1 MNRTMVVG
9 LILGLSA
16 FIAMIVYYG
25 AADILQATAAIGWGV
40 LVVCVFR
47 FGLLIF
53 DTLSWWALLGRTEYH
68 RIGGLFW
75 IRWIGDSI
83 NTLLPVARI
92 GGELA
97 RARLLTLRGVAGA
110 VAGASVMV
118 DVTAGILTQFLFS
131 VVGVIAFVAFVQVA
145 SDDLIGL
152 VAGLALFGLGLAV
165 FYKIQKSGT
174 FLKIARLI
182 ERMAQGRDWTR
193 ITGGAAALDDAVMA
207 MYRAKIDFVHCSF
220 WRIVGWVAG
229 TAEVWLILYYLG
241 HPISWTEAF
250 ILESLVQA
258 ARSAGFLVPGG
269 LGVQEG
275 GFILVGAQLG
285 LTPEIA
291 LALSLV
297 KRVREL
303 AIGVP
308 GLIAWQITEGKRAL
322 TGPKKEV

>member
-1 MNRTMVVG
+1 MNRTMIFG

-53 DTLSWWALLGRTEYH
+53 DTLSWWALLGRTPYH
-68 RIGGLFW
+68 RLGGLFW
-75 IRWIGDSI
+75 MRWVGDSV

-92 GGELA
+92 GGELI
-97 RARLLTLRGVAGA
+97 RARLLAMRGVGGA
-110 VAGASVMV
+110 VAGASVIV
-118 DVTAGILTQFLFS
+118 DVTAGIFTQFLFS
-131 VVGVIAFVAFVQVA
+131 VVGVVAFVAFVQVA
-145 SDDLIGL
+145 ADDLVGL

-165 FYKIQKSGT
+165 FYYIQKSGA
-174 FLKIARLI
+174 FLKIARLMEKI
-182 ERMAQGRDWTR
+182 AQGKDWTR
-193 ITGGAAALDDAVMA
+193 VTGGAAALDDAVMA
-207 MYRAKIDFVHCSF
+207 MYRSRGAFIHCSF
-220 WRIVGWVAG
+220 WRIIGWVAG
-229 TAEVWLILYYLG
+229 TAEVWLILYFLG

-291 LALSLV
+291 LALSLI

-308 GLIAWQITEGKRAL
+308 GLIAWQITEGKQAL
-322 TGPKKEV
+322 NRNVKET